1 MTNRINRVL
10 VTGGAGF
17 IGSHTVDLLIEHD
30 YDVTILDNLEPQ
42 VHGKKRKIPDYMNKK
57 AKIEIGDICNR
68 KLLKKLILDVD
79 AVIHLAAMVGVG
91 QSMYQIEHYI
101 NVNTLGTANLLDV
114 LINEKNH
121 VEKILVASSMSVYGE
136 GKYHCQ
142 ECDSYFYPAIR
153 DNEQLKKMQWNYTC
167 PSCGSILTP
176 LPTDEEKPLM
186 PTSIYAISK
195 RHQEE
200 MCLLTGKTYGIPTI
214 ALRYFNVYG
223 PRQSLSNPYTGV
235 AAIFSGHILNKHAP
249 YIFEDGK
256 QSRDFIHVKD
266 VAQANLNSLI
276 YKKAEYTAINIG
288 TGIPTSIKKLANIL
302 IEIFGYKLRPYVSN
316 KYRKGDVRHCF
327 ADVKRAQNLLNFKPG
342 VSLKDGLTE
351 LIEWSQKQGWES
363 VDLFK
368 KVLREL
374 RKKQLLK

>member
-30 YDVTILDNLEPQ
+30 YAVTILDNLEPQ

-57 AKIEIGDICNR
+57 ANFVVGDVCNR
-68 KLLKKLILDVD
+68 KLLKKPILDVD

-91 QSMYQIEHYI
+91 QSMYQIGHYI
-101 NVNTLGTANLLDV
+101 NVNTRGTANLLDV
-114 LINEKNH
+114 LVNEKNH
-121 VEKILVASSMSVYGE
+121 VRKLIVASSMSVYGE

-142 ECDSYFYPAIR
+142 ECDSDFYPTVR
-153 DNEQLKKMQWNYTC
+153 SDKQLKKMQWDFIC
-167 PSCGSILTP
+167 PSCGSILIP
-176 LPTDEEKPLM
+176 SPTDEEKPLM

-200 MCLLTGKTYGIPTI
+200 ICLLTGKTYGIPTI

-235 AAIFSGHILNKHAP
+235 AAIFLSRILNNHAP
-249 YIFEDGK
+249 YIFENGK

-266 VAQANLNSLI
+266 VAQANLNSLV
-276 YKKAEYTAINIG
+276 YKNAEYHAINVG
-288 TGIPTSIKKLANIL
+288 TGIPTSIGELANTL
-302 IEIFGYKLRPYVSN
+302 IQLSNSKLRPYVSN
-316 KYRKGDVRHCF
+316 KYRKGDVRHCY
-327 ADVKRAQNLLNFKPG
+327 ADVKRAQDLLNFKPII
-342 VSLKDGLTE
+342 SPREGLTE
-351 LIEWSQKQGWES
+351 LIEWGQIQEWMS
-363 VDLFK
+363 VDLFEK
-368 KVLREL
+368 ALKEL
-374 RKKQLLK
+374 SKRQLSK